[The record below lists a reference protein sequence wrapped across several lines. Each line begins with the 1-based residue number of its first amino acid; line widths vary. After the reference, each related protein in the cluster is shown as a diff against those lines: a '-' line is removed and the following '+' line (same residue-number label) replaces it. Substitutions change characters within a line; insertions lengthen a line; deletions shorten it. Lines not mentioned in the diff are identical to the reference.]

1 MRVLYLADAVLFLLF
16 LWTLVAATT
25 STTNTGYEVIGL
37 LAFLFWGLP
46 ALVLL
51 SLDLPS

>member
-1 MRVLYLADAVLFLLF
+1 MRVLYIADFALFLLF
-16 LWTLVAATT
+16 LYTLLLAT
-25 STTNTGYEVIGL
+25 SSDEGFEVVGL

-51 SLDLPS
+51 SLNLND

>member
-1 MRVLYLADAVLFLLF
+1 MRVLYIADFALFLLF
-16 LWTLVAATT
+16 IYTLLLAT
-25 STTNTGYEVIGL
+25 SADERFEIIGL

-51 SLDLPS
+51 SLNINN

>member
-1 MRVLYLADAVLFLLF
+1 MKVLYLADFVLFLLF
-16 LWTLVAATT
+16 LYTLLLAT
-25 STTNTGYEVIGL
+25 SADERFEIIGL

-51 SLDLPS
+51 SLDLNE